1 MYISL
6 WQNLIKKNF
15 CVTKLLKKVV
25 ERSLNEA
32 DDIMKQDDLTEE
44 KIQMLYQETLMHEIN
59 AVRR

>member
-6 WQNLIKKNF
+6 WQNLIKKIF